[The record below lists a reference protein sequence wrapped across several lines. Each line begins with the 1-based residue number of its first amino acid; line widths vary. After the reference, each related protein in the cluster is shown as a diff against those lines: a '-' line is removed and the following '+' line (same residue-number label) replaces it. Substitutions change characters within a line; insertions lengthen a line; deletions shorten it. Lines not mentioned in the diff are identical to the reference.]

1 MKTHIHPMGENLNQE
16 GESMIQQGILPFKLE
31 ITEEEITPRSGL
43 VLYGEVLRALKVKKR
58 VEKYYPKPGSNR
70 GYEAWRFI
78 EPLLMMLYGGGRHI
92 EDIREIRDDEALRE
106 LLGMDKMPSLSTYGD
121 WLVRMGKEGGLE
133 ATAQINKE
141 VVARVSLGDK
151 EENYTL
157 DVDATV
163 IEAEKKAAHKTYKY
177 VRGYQPTLGFI
188 AENSLVLAYEFRE
201 GNVPAQA
208 KAVEFLEACE
218 KACPETKRIAA
229 IRSDSAFYQA
239 EVVNWCE
246 KNGKKYT
253 ITADKDRGVKEAIET
268 VTDWERLLSPEG
280 EDTGR
285 EVGTAIHIM
294 RKTEEAFRLV
304 VQRWKNEQ
312 MDLFSPQQWCYQVI
326 ATNFDELEAEE
337 VVWWHNQRGQAE
349 NLIKELKIG
358 FGMEQM
364 TSGNFLANALY
375 FSLGVLVY
383 NTAQAQKLLF
393 MEKSW
398 HRTTIAT
405 IRWKLVQIAGKVVR
419 HGRQV
424 VLKLVASQEK
434 LEIYLQIRQRCLGFR

>member
-1 MKTHIHPMGENLNQE
+1 
-16 GESMIQQGILPFKLE
+16 MIQQGIFPFKLE
-31 ITEEEITPRSGL
+31 ISQEEITPRSGL
-43 VLYGEVLRALKVKKR
+43 ILYAEALRALKIKER
-58 VEKYYPKPGSNR
+58 AERYFPKPGSNR

-78 EPLLMMLYGGGRHI
+78 EPLVMMLYGGGRHI
-92 EDIREIRDDEALRE
+92 EDIREIRDDEALRG
-106 LLGMDKMPSLSTYGD
+106 LLGMEKMPSLSTYGD
-121 WLVRMGKEGGLE
+121 WLVRMGKDAGLE

-141 VVARVSLGDK
+141 VVAKVCLGDK
-151 EENYTL
+151 EEDYTL

-163 IEAEKKAAHKTYKY
+163 IEAEKRSAQWTYKNIK
-177 VRGYQPTLGFI
+177 GYQPILGFI
-188 AENSLVLAYEFRE
+188 AENSLILSYEFRG

-208 KAVEFLEACE
+208 EAVDFLKRCEEACP
-218 KACPETKRIAA
+218 KGKRISA

-239 EVVNWCE
+239 EVLNWCE
-246 KNGKKYT
+246 EKGKKYT

-268 VTDWERLLSPEG
+268 ITDWKKLLSPEG

-294 RKTEEAFRLV
+294 NRTEKAFRLV

-312 MDLFSPQQWCYQVI
+312 MDLFSPQPWCYQVI
-326 ATNFDELEAEE
+326 ATNIDELEAEE

-364 TSGNFLANALY
+364 ASGNFMANALY

-383 NTAQAQKLLF
+383 NTSQAQKLLF

-398 HRTTIAT
+398 HKRTIAT
-405 IRWKLVQIAGKVVR
+405 IRWKLVGIAGKVVR

-424 VLKLVASQEK
+424 ILKLVAPLEK
-434 LEIYLQIRQRCLGFR
+434 LEIFCQIRETCLAYG

>member
-1 MKTHIHPMGENLNQE
+1 
-16 GESMIQQGILPFKLE
+16 MIQQGILPFKLE

-43 VLYGEVLRALKVKKR
+43 VLYAEVLRALKTKER
-58 VEKYYPKPGSNR
+58 VEKYFPKPGSNR

-78 EPLLMMLYGGGRHI
+78 EPLVMMLYGGGRHI
-92 EDIREIRDDEALRE
+92 EDIREIRDDGALRG
-106 LLGMDKMPSLSTYGD
+106 LLGMDEMPSLSTYGD

-133 ATAQINKE
+133 ATTQISKE
-141 VVARVSLGDK
+141 VVARVCLEDK
-151 EENYTL
+151 EEDYTL

-163 IEAEKKAAHKTYKY
+163 IEAEKKSAQWTYKKMK
-177 VRGYQPTLGFI
+177 GYQPILGFI

-208 KAVEFLEACE
+208 KAVEFLEGCE
-218 KACPETKRIAA
+218 KACPEEKRISY

-239 EVVNWCE
+239 EVLNWCE
-246 KNGKKYT
+246 ENGKKYT
-253 ITADKDRGVKEAIET
+253 ITADKDKGVKEAIKT
-268 VTDWERLLSPEG
+268 ITDWKRLLSPEG

-294 RKTEEAFRLV
+294 NRTDKAFRLV

-312 MDLFSPQQWCYQVI
+312 MDLFSPEQWCCQAI
-326 ATNFDELEAEE
+326 STNMDELEAEE

-358 FGMEQM
+358 FGMERM
-364 TSGNFLANALY
+364 TSGNFMANALY
-375 FSLGVLVY
+375 FSPGVLVY
-383 NTAQAQKLLF
+383 NTTQAQKCLF

-398 HRTTIAT
+398 HNTTIAT

-424 VLKLVASQEK
+424 VLKLVAPLEK
-434 LEIYLQIRQRCLGFR
+434 LEIFLHIREMCFGFG

>member
-1 MKTHIHPMGENLNQE
+1 
-16 GESMIQQGILPFKLE
+16 MITQGQLPFKLE

-43 VLYGEVLRALKVKKR
+43 VLYAEVLRALKVKEG
-58 VEKYYPKPGSNR
+58 VGEYFLKPGSNR

-78 EPLLMMLYGGGRHI
+78 EPILMMLYGGGRHI
-92 EDIREIRDDEALRE
+92 EDIREIRDDEALRG
-106 LLGMDKMPSLSTYGD
+106 LIGMEKMPSLSTYGD
-121 WLVRMGKEGGLE
+121 WLVRMGKDEGLG

-141 VVARVSLGDK
+141 VIGKVCMGDK
-151 EENYTL
+151 EQDYTL

-163 IEAEKKAAHKTYKY
+163 IEAEKKSARWTYKH
-177 VRGYQPTLGFI
+177 VKGYQPILGFI

-201 GNVPAQA
+201 GSVPAHA
-208 KAVEFLEACE
+208 RAVEFLERCE
-218 KACPETKRIAA
+218 AACPEGKRITS

-253 ITADKDRGVKEAIET
+253 ITADKDKGVKEAIET
-268 VTDWERLLSPEG
+268 IADWERLLSPEG

-285 EVGTAIHIM
+285 DVGTAIHIM
-294 RKTEEAFRLV
+294 NKTESAFRLV

-312 MDLFSPQQWCYQVI
+312 MDLFSPEQWCYQVI
-326 ATNFDELEAEE
+326 ATNLDELGAEE
-337 VVWWHNQRGQAE
+337 VVWWHNQRAQAE

-364 TSGNFLANALY
+364 TSGDFLANALY

-383 NTAQAQKLLF
+383 NTTQAQKLLF
-393 MEKSW
+393 MENSW
-398 HRTTIAT
+398 QKTTIAT

-424 VLKLVASQEK
+424 ILKLVAPIEK
-434 LEIYLQIRQRCLGFR
+434 LEIFIQIRQRCLGFG